1 MKGLK
6 VDIYKLVGNISNKKK
21 KKKKTSWEHVSGW
34 SFNLHSCGVSIEDTK
49 LGLWLTRL
57 CHISQHGI
65 YVRIVQKK
73 KKEKRNLKRVQI
85 NNRIILNVSFNL
97 EKKK

>member
-6 VDIYKLVGNISNKKK
+6 VDIYKLVGNISNKKKKKK

-73 KKEKRNLKRVQI
+73 KKEK
-85 NNRIILNVSFNL
+85 
-97 EKKK
+97 KKSKESAD